1 MVDLENTAALQAEL
15 PAAQRQQLQSLV
27 GELLFF
33 SPLRPM
39 RRWRLNLAREHDRVL
54 AQRLQQMSARE
65 RRRRAA
71 AALPDTSQHGN
82 GEMFRHVVYL
92 HIYLHGDMS
101 MCICTHMCVHI
112 HTHVCV

>member
-33 SPLRPM
+33 TPLRPV

-65 RRRRAA
+65 RRRRAGA
-71 AALPDTSQHGN
+71 GLPDTSQHGN
-82 GEMFRHVVYL
+82 GEMFRHV
-92 HIYLHGDMS
+92 G
-101 MCICTHMCVHI
+101 
-112 HTHVCV
+112 